1 MKKVSK
7 NFLIICGIF
16 LIMGIVGVSAIYLSN
31 VSLINSFK
39 TLTYKVDVEEEF
51 YNDWG
56 TKKIKVINS
65 EETNADVVLRVS
77 FNESFSKDNDILSNE
92 INGQEVVEK
101 DFSNDFLTHFSKTDR
116 VLHPK
121 TNKRLHISL
130 KKLSY
135 FCILPSISIR
145 YKKDRNIIIPL
156 MIHHLTMD
164 HLWSFLRGRAD
175 IYIRQTS
182 WKKRENIKISKHKNC
197 GTTYHK

>member
-1 MKKVSK
+1 MNNRDIVIICLVIRLHIFFCVNTYVSPCNNAKLWKISQQHSK
-7 NFLIICGIF
+7 NKTFLHF
-16 LIMGIVGVSAIYLSN
+16 
-31 VSLINSFK
+31 F
-39 TLTYKVDVEEEF
+39 TP
-51 YNDWG
+51 
-56 TKKIKVINS
+56 
-65 EETNADVVLRVS
+65 
-77 FNESFSKDNDILSNE
+77 
-92 INGQEVVEK
+92 
-101 DFSNDFLTHFSKTDR
+101 FLTHFSKTDR

-175 IYIRQTS
+175 IYI
-182 WKKRENIKISKHKNC
+182 KHIPREQKESECLEQKNC
-197 GTTYHK
+197 GTSYYK